1 MALRSLIGIA
11 IVIALLSL
19 SPIMPAHSQE
29 CYTRDAF
36 FEAVKHPNTVIMVAK
51 PGAAKKIVTKINE
64 NRVKNGMHPVDGRI
78 LAIGI
83 LKDSAG
89 NTKVGVAIFDANE
102 CVISETVI
110 LLPLEHWAAFALEA
124 GVTADDFAVLQD
136 S

>member
-11 IVIALLSL
+11 TVIALLSL
-19 SPIMPAHSQE
+19 SPIIPAHSQE

-36 FEAVKHPNTVIMVAK
+36 FEAVKHPDTVIMIAK
-51 PGAAKKIVTKINE
+51 PDAAKKIVAKLNE
-64 NRVKNGMHPVDGRI
+64 NRVKNGMHPVDGRSM
-78 LAIGI
+78 AIGI

-124 GVTADDFAVLQD
+124 GVSAEDFAVLQD

>member
-1 MALRSLIGIA
+1 MAFRALIGIA

-19 SPIMPAHSQE
+19 TPVVYSQE
-29 CYTRDAF
+29 CYNRDAF
-36 FEAVKHPNTVIMVAK
+36 FEAVKHPDTVIMIAK
-51 PGAAKKIVTKINE
+51 EGAAKKIVAKLNE
-64 NRVKNGMHPVDGRI
+64 NRVKNNMHPVDGHS

-102 CVISETVI
+102 CVISETV
-110 LLPLEHWAAFALEA
+110 LVMPLEHWAAFALEA